1 MRRLALTD
9 RNDTTDAGHPPLV
22 TILTAHPAPLLALA
36 LRARGIVVTVV
47 DHPGACW
54 SMPAPG
60 LLLVEGESLSLDE
73 VERLRE
79 LFDELQR
86 RGIQMMLATAGLDR
100 LDPEYVEGRS
110 REARSDGKRLVE

>member
-1 MRRLALTD
+1 M
-9 RNDTTDAGHPPLV
+9 
-22 TILTAHPAPLLALA
+22 A

-60 LLLVEGESLSLDE
+60 LLLVDAESLSLDE

-86 RGIQMMLATAGLDR
+86 RGIRVMLATAGLDR
-100 LDPEYVEGRS
+100 LDWEYVESRS
-110 REARSDGKRLVE
+110 REVKRDEEPSGE